1 MHKQGHRLSV
11 QEGTLCKPPTSRAEV
26 ERGAR
31 TLLGSEWGCLTG
43 TQLPAS
49 TLGSCQIPQV
59 LLLPLLSHKNKD
71 VASAPWLGWSW
82 NALPLP
88 LPFPPQGAGRQAGR
102 RGWAGSTGHA
112 APACGDSPRS
122 PCLQPWALSPGKSTS
137 DQGCEAQAGRL
148 GRNFRPPQC
157 PPGILPI

>member
-49 TLGSCQIPQV
+49 MLGSCQIPQV

-71 VASAPWLGWSW
+71 VASAPWLGWFW

-88 LPFPPQGAGRQAGR
+88 LPFPPQRAGRQADR
-102 RGWAGSTGHA
+102 LEWARSTGHA
-112 APACGDSPRS
+112 APACGDIPSSPF
-122 PCLQPWALSPGKSTS
+122 LQPWALSRGRTPHTRAVRLRPG
-137 DQGCEAQAGRL
+137 G
-148 GRNFRPPQC
+148 
-157 PPGILPI
+157 